1 MRVTE
6 SSIASSFLNN
16 VNETRERISQEQTE
30 LATGKSVNTVSDNP
44 QATSTILQLKS
55 LISDNTQFQ
64 QNNTEAQS
72 QAQAT
77 ESALNSFTNIMVNLK
92 GIVAQATNG
101 SLSSEDQQTYADQ
114 VGQLLEQ
121 AVDLANTQSNG
132 VYIFG
137 GTNTL
142 QQPFTLASDDSSVTA
157 NPNGITGSI
166 QVPVNEGISQTVNL
180 DGQQAFQG
188 TAIFNLMIQIKN
200 ELQAG
205 QSPTTA
211 DAQSVDTYID
221 DVANATGKAGAI
233 MQNLTNNDTMLS
245 SQQTQLQQL
254 LSNQQDADVAAVT
267 IKMNQDQLDLQAALS
282 SGASV
287 LPDTLLNFLG
297 KT

>member
-6 SSIASSFLNN
+6 SSIASSFLYNI
-16 VNETRERISQEQTE
+16 NETNERITQEQTE
-30 LATGKSVNTVSDNP
+30 LATGKAVNKVSDNP
-44 QATSTILQLKS
+44 QATGTILQLKS
-55 LISDNTQFQ
+55 LISNNTQYQ
-64 QNNTEAQS
+64 QNTTEAQS

-77 ESALNSFTNIMVNLK
+77 ESALSSFTNIMISLK
-92 GIVAQATNG
+92 GILAQATNG
-101 SLSSEDQQTYADQ
+101 TLSSEDQQTYADQ
-114 VGQLLEQ
+114 VDQLLGQ
-121 AVDLANTQSNG
+121 GVDLANTQSNG

-142 QQPFTLASDDSSVTA
+142 QQPFTLAADDSSVTA

-166 QVPVNEGISQTVNL
+166 QVPVNEGINQTVNI

-188 TAIFNLMIQIKN
+188 TAIFNLMIQVRDA
-200 ELQAG
+200 LQSG

-211 DAQSVDTYID
+211 QATSVDTYID

-233 MQNLTNNDTMLS
+233 MQNLTANSTMLS
-245 SQQTQLQQL
+245 NQQTQLQQL
-254 LSNQQDADVAAVT
+254 LSVQQDSDVAAVT
-267 IKMNQDQLDLQAALS
+267 LKMNQDQLDLQAALS

-287 LPDTLLNFLG
+287 LPATLLNFLG

>member
-6 SSIASSFLNN
+6 SSIASNFLYNIG
-16 VNETRERISQEQTE
+16 ETNGRITQEQTE
-30 LATGKSVNTVSDNP
+30 LASGKSVNKVSDNP
-44 QATSTILQLKS
+44 QATSTILRLKS
-55 LISDNTQFQ
+55 LLSDNSQYQ
-64 QNNTEAQS
+64 QNTTTAQS

-77 ESALNSFTNIMVNLK
+77 ESAMNSFTNIMISLK
-92 GIVAQATNG
+92 GILAQATNG
-101 SLSSEDQQTYADQ
+101 SLSSADQQTYADQ
-114 VGQLLEQ
+114 VDQLLGQ

-157 NPNGITGSI
+157 NPNGVTGSI
-166 QVPVNEGISQTVNL
+166 KVPVNEGINQTVNL

-188 TAIFNLMIQIKN
+188 TAIFNLMIQVRDS
-200 ELQAG
+200 LQSG

-211 DAQSVDTYID
+211 QASSVDTYID

-233 MQNLTNNDTMLS
+233 MQSLAANSTLLS
-245 SQQTQLQQL
+245 SQQTQLQQM
-254 LSNQQDADVAAVT
+254 LSVQQDSDVAAVT
-267 IKMNQDQLDLQAALS
+267 LKMNQDQLDLQAALS

-287 LPDTLLNFLG
+287 LPETLLNFLG

>member
-1 MRVTE
+1 
-6 SSIASSFLNN
+6 
-16 VNETRERISQEQTE
+16 
-30 LATGKSVNTVSDNP
+30 
-44 QATSTILQLKS
+44 
-55 LISDNTQFQ
+55 
-64 QNNTEAQS
+64 
-72 QAQAT
+72 
-77 ESALNSFTNIMVNLK
+77 
-92 GIVAQATNG
+92 
-101 SLSSEDQQTYADQ
+101 
-114 VGQLLEQ
+114 
-121 AVDLANTQSNG
+121 
-132 VYIFG
+132 
-137 GTNTL
+137 
-142 QQPFTLASDDSSVTA
+142 
-157 NPNGITGSI
+157 
-166 QVPVNEGISQTVNL
+166 
-180 DGQQAFQG
+180 
-188 TAIFNLMIQIKN
+188 MIQIKN